1 MRELKRA
8 ARLMPDQPLP
18 HLQLARAYEAS
29 QDWPS
34 AAEQLQKVVELAPQ
48 DPEYSYQL
56 ARAWTRLS
64 GWSYQRIQ
72 QANPK
77 SARLQQALGQEYAIQ
92 EKYDLALNA
101 YQRAA
106 ALDPK
111 LPEVHLAVATI
122 LLQMKKFDEAL
133 GEIALEQQ
141 LVPQSKSAAEI
152 RAKIEAEKSAGP

>member
-1 MRELKRA
+1 MSLAGRPSSKRKSGRDEDA
-8 ARLMPDQPLP
+8 VLDPKRKQTEPDIDDAIVC
-18 HLQLARAYEAS
+18 LARVR
-29 QDWPS
+29 Q
-34 AAEQLQKVVELAPQ
+34 
-48 DPEYSYQL
+48 
-56 ARAWTRLS
+56 RLS
-64 GWSYQRIQ
+64 PDAAQ
-72 QANPK
+72 Q
-77 SARLQQALGQEYAIQ
+77 LVQ
-92 EKYDLALNA
+92 ALNA